1 MEAYRPMNEYHHL
14 APYYDYMLQHVNYNE
29 WYRYLRN
36 VMCKYISNPRT
47 VLELGCG
54 TGKFGPKFSMDDYEI
69 YGMDKSI
76 AMLSIAKTRAYKNFH
91 IFCGDITC
99 FALSKTVD
107 FIFSVHDTFNYL
119 LTYDDFA
126 KALRC
131 AYNCMS
137 YNSIFL
143 FDITTQ
149 YNIMKN
155 FHRRLFSYT
164 VKGTDITW
172 YNEYDEKSKMV
183 YTKLT
188 FVTQSRTITE
198 EHLQRIYT
206 IDEIIPIIKKC
217 GLLVVDMVGDYTMK
231 PVTDHT
237 IMINVITKRA

>member
-1 MEAYRPMNEYHHL
+1 MTTCFS
-14 APYYDYMLQHVNYNE
+14 MLTITNGTVTCATLCASTFPIHVRCLN
-29 WYRYLRN
+29 WAAA
-36 VMCKYISNPRT
+36 C
-47 VLELGCG
+47 
-54 TGKFGPKFSMDDYEI
+54 GKFGPKFSMDDYEI

-76 AMLSIAKTRAYKNFH
+76 SMLSIAKTRSYKNFH
-91 IFCGDITC
+91 IFCCGDITR
-99 FALSKTVD
+99 FALSKPID

-188 FVTQSRTITE
+188 FAT
-198 EHLQRIYT
+198 L
-206 IDEIIPIIKKC
+206 
-217 GLLVVDMVGDYTMK
+217 K
-231 PVTDHT
+231 PHHY
-237 IMINVITKRA
+237 